1 MKNWLIGVV
10 VTMAWTSPCAAQ
22 VAPELLGGADPG
34 KPMFSESF
42 YKGVEGNWVLV
53 REPVNTGYHCSVNFI
68 TPDSTF
74 SLRGPADAE
83 MARKGHGGV
92 WFISQAIPPVTTTE
106 IAPITLSSTN
116 HPTQNVQAAHV
127 SMPGQSSGALLL
139 TIDVRKS
146 VKEKPD
152 SNELAIQFQ
161 GKEVFRS
168 KVVQLQLAYRQLSAC
183 MSVAQK

>member
-10 VTMAWTSPCAAQ
+10 VTMALTSPCAAQ
-22 VAPELLGGADPG
+22 IAPELLGGADPNT
-34 KPMFSESF
+34 PMFSETF
-42 YKGVEGNWVLV
+42 YKGAEGNWVLV

-68 TPDSTF
+68 TPASTF
-74 SLRGPADAE
+74 SLHGPADAE

-92 WFISQAIPPVTTTE
+92 WFISAAIPPVTKNE

-116 HPTQNVQAAHV
+116 HPAQTVQAAHV
-127 SMPGQSSGALLL
+127 SQPGQSSGAFLL

-146 VKEKPD
+146 VQEKPD
-152 SNELAIQFQ
+152 SNELNIQFQ

-183 MSVAQK
+183 MSAAKK

>member
-10 VTMAWTSPCAAQ
+10 VTMAWTNPCVAQ
-22 VAPELLGGADPG
+22 VAPELLGGADPDT
-34 KPMFSESF
+34 PMFSESF
-42 YKGVEGNWVLV
+42 YKGAEGNWVLV

-92 WFISQAIPPVTTTE
+92 WFISKAIPPVTKTE

-116 HPTQNVQAAHV
+116 YPTQNVQAALV

-183 MSVAQK
+183 MNVAQK